1 MPHTVLA
8 LLVRALG
15 WEDPHQLKQGD
26 SGHPDD
32 NFLGGKKRSMLLP
45 ELFVAH

>member
-1 MPHTVLA
+1 MEEMI
-8 LLVRALG
+8 LVRALG
-15 WEDPHQLKQGD
+15 WDDPHQLKPGD
-26 SGHPDD
+26 GGHTDD